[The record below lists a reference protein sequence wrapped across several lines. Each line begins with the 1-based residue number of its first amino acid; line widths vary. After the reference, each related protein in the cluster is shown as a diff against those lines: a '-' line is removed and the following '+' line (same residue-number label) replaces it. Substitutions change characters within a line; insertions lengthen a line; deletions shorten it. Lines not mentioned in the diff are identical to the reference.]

1 MIRLVQKKHPH
12 LSYSKI
18 RRVYEREGFSLY
30 RRLKRRV
37 KQEPAN
43 PITIP
48 LIANEEWAMDFMSDS
63 LKCGRKFPTLNVIDH
78 FNRSCKGMVVA
89 YSLPAL
95 SVTEQLERIIEAH
108 DKPKR
113 MRTEMGRSSVAKS
126 FSCG

>member
-1 MIRLVQKKHPH
+1 MPAKDAQLKSIIEEVIGSGRKGREKVIRLVQKKHPH

-18 RRVYEREGFSLY
+18 RRVYEREDFSLY

-63 LKCGRKFPTLNVIDH
+63 LKCGLICIIAKAFT
-78 FNRSCKGMVVA
+78 CAG
-89 YSLPAL
+89 
-95 SVTEQLERIIEAH
+95 LEVR
-108 DKPKR
+108 
-113 MRTEMGRSSVAKS
+113 
-126 FSCG
+126 